1 MEEIFVIYY
10 YEETFSSCLC
20 CKITFQLSLI
30 MLKISP
36 LSPYGLIVQEA
47 LANAIWIEKEIR

>member
-36 LSPYGLIVQEA
+36 LSPYGLSVQEA
-47 LANAIWIEKEIR
+47 LANAI